1 MRLAGMKSVVTGGAS
16 GIGAATAR
24 RFAAEGAQVCIL
36 DRDVATAQALAEEL
50 GSEHFALEL
59 DVRFEA
65 AVEQAAA
72 DVYARWEA
80 VDVLVNNAGS
90 ELNKTYN
97 ETTVEEW
104 DKVLDTDLKGPWLL
118 CKHFVPPMVE
128 YGSGSVINISSLN
141 GLVGFPL
148 STAYGSAKG
157 GLVVFT
163 RDMAIE
169 LATTGVRINCVC
181 PGVIETP
188 MMERWTDLM
197 PDKDEAKAM
206 LRGVMPI
213 GRMGTAEEVAGAV
226 LFFASADS
234 SLCQGAVLSVEEVL
248 ASEQLAAR
256 DFLAGFA
263 PSASLDRD
271 IQVVSTGVKIDG
283 ARPKVETPP
292 PALGANTAEIWGELG
307 FSEAELEDLRQ
318 RGVI

>member
-1 MRLAGMKSVVTGGAS
+1 MRLLNLRCVVTGGAS
-16 GIGAATAR
+16 GIGAATVR
-24 RFAAEGAQVCIL
+24 RFASEGAHICIL
-36 DRDVATAQALAEEL
+36 DRDLSAAEALAAEL
-50 GSEHFALEL
+50 GDGHLAMEL

-65 AVEQAAA
+65 GVVQVAEAVY
-72 DVYARWEA
+72 DRWGQ

-90 ELNKTYN
+90 ELNKTYD

-118 CKHFVPPMVE
+118 CKHFVPRMVE
-128 YGSGSVINISSLN
+128 RGSGSVINISSLN

-169 LATTGVRINCVC
+169 LATSGVRINCVC

-197 PDKDEAKAM
+197 PDKEEAKAM

-213 GRMGTAEEVAGAV
+213 GRMGTAEEVAAAI
-226 LFFASADS
+226 LFFASEDS
-234 SLCQGAVLSVEEVL
+234 SLCQGAVLSV
-248 ASEQLAAR
+248 
-256 DFLAGFA
+256 DGGF
-263 PSASLDRD
+263 
-271 IQVVSTGVKIDG
+271 
-283 ARPKVETPP
+283 
-292 PALGANTAEIWGELG
+292 TA
-307 FSEAELEDLRQ
+307 Q
-318 RGVI
+318 

>member
-1 MRLAGMKSVVTGGAS
+1 MRLLNSRCVVTGGAS
-16 GIGAATAR
+16 GIGAATVR
-24 RFAAEGAQVCIL
+24 RFVAEGAEVCIL
-36 DRDVATAQALAEEL
+36 DRDLPAAETLAKEL
-50 GSEHFALEL
+50 GEGHLAMEL

-65 AVEQAAA
+65 GVERVAAA
-72 DVYARWEA
+72 VYEHWGR

-97 ETTVEEW
+97 ETTVDEW
-104 DKVLDTDLKGPWLL
+104 DRVLDTDLKGPWLL
-118 CKHFVPPMVE
+118 CKHFVPRMVE
-128 YGSGSVINISSLN
+128 RGSGSVINISSLN

-169 LATTGVRINCVC
+169 LATSGVRINCVC

-213 GRMGTAEEVAGAV
+213 GRMGTAEEVASAV

-234 SLCQGAVLSVEEVL
+234 SLCQGAVLSV
-248 ASEQLAAR
+248 
-256 DFLAGFA
+256 DGGF
-263 PSASLDRD
+263 
-271 IQVVSTGVKIDG
+271 
-283 ARPKVETPP
+283 
-292 PALGANTAEIWGELG
+292 TA
-307 FSEAELEDLRQ
+307 Q
-318 RGVI
+318 

>member
-1 MRLAGMKSVVTGGAS
+1 MRLLNLKCVVTGGAS
-16 GIGAATAR
+16 GIGAATVR
-24 RFAAEGAQVCIL
+24 RFAAEGAHICIL
-36 DRDVATAQALAEEL
+36 DRDLSAAEALAAEL
-50 GSEHFALEL
+50 GDSHLAMEL

-65 AVEQAAA
+65 GVEQVAKA
-72 DVYARWEA
+72 VYDRWGQ

-104 DKVLDTDLKGPWLL
+104 DRVLDTDLKGPWLL
-118 CKHFVPPMVE
+118 CKHFVPAMVE
-128 YGSGSVINISSLN
+128 RGSGSVINISSLN

-169 LATTGVRINCVC
+169 LATSGVRINCVC

-197 PDKDEAKAM
+197 PDKEEAKAM

-213 GRMGTAEEVAGAV
+213 GRMGTAEEVASAV

-234 SLCQGAVLSVEEVL
+234 SLCQGAVLSV
-248 ASEQLAAR
+248 
-256 DFLAGFA
+256 DGGF
-263 PSASLDRD
+263 
-271 IQVVSTGVKIDG
+271 
-283 ARPKVETPP
+283 
-292 PALGANTAEIWGELG
+292 TA
-307 FSEAELEDLRQ
+307 Q
-318 RGVI
+318 

>member
-1 MRLAGMKSVVTGGAS
+1 MRLQGLYCVVTGGAS
-16 GIGAATAR
+16 GIGAATVR
-24 RFAAEGAQVCIL
+24 RFAAEGAHICIL
-36 DRDVATAQALAEEL
+36 DRDLSAAEALAAEL
-50 GSEHFALEL
+50 GDSHLAMEL

-65 AVEQAAA
+65 GVEQVAEA
-72 DVYARWEA
+72 VYDRWGH

-90 ELNKTYN
+90 ELNKTYD

-118 CKHFVPPMVE
+118 CKHFVPRMVE
-128 YGSGSVINISSLN
+128 RSSGSVINISSLN

-169 LATTGVRINCVC
+169 LATSGVRINCVC

-197 PDKDEAKAM
+197 PDKEEAKAM

-213 GRMGTAEEVAGAV
+213 GRMGTAEEVAAAI
-226 LFFASADS
+226 LFFASEDS
-234 SLCQGAVLSVEEVL
+234 SLCQGAVLSV
-248 ASEQLAAR
+248 
-256 DFLAGFA
+256 DGGF
-263 PSASLDRD
+263 
-271 IQVVSTGVKIDG
+271 
-283 ARPKVETPP
+283 
-292 PALGANTAEIWGELG
+292 TA
-307 FSEAELEDLRQ
+307 Q
-318 RGVI
+318 

>member
-128 YGSGSVINISSLN
+128 HGSGSVINISSLN

-197 PDKDEAKAM
+197 PDKDDAKAM
-206 LRGVMPI
+206 LRGAMPI
-213 GRMGTAEEVAGAV
+213 GRMGTADEVAGAV
-226 LFFASADS
+226 LFFASPDS
-234 SLCQGAVLSVEEVL
+234 SLCQGAVLSV
-248 ASEQLAAR
+248 
-256 DFLAGFA
+256 DGGF
-263 PSASLDRD
+263 
-271 IQVVSTGVKIDG
+271 
-283 ARPKVETPP
+283 
-292 PALGANTAEIWGELG
+292 TA
-307 FSEAELEDLRQ
+307 Q
-318 RGVI
+318 

>member
-1 MRLAGMKSVVTGGAS
+1 MRLKGLKCLVTGGAS
-16 GIGAATAR
+16 GIGAATAK
-24 RFAAEGAQVCIL
+24 RFAAEGAEVCIL
-36 DRDVATAQALAEEL
+36 DRDLPKAQALAADL
-50 GSEHFALEL
+50 GQDHLAVEL
-59 DVRFEA
+59 DVRHEP

-72 DVYARWEA
+72 EVYARWGYI
-80 VDVLVNNAGS
+80 DVLVNNAGS
-90 ELNKTYN
+90 ELNKTYD

-118 CKHFVPPMVE
+118 CKHFVPGMVGR
-128 YGSGSVINISSLN
+128 GSGSVINISSLN

-169 LATTGVRINCVC
+169 LATSGVRINCVC

-197 PDKDEAKAM
+197 PDKEEAKSM

-213 GRMGTAEEVAGAV
+213 GRMGTAEEVASAV

-234 SLCQGAVLSVEEVL
+234 SLCQGAVLSV
-248 ASEQLAAR
+248 
-256 DFLAGFA
+256 DGGF
-263 PSASLDRD
+263 
-271 IQVVSTGVKIDG
+271 
-283 ARPKVETPP
+283 
-292 PALGANTAEIWGELG
+292 TA
-307 FSEAELEDLRQ
+307 Q
-318 RGVI
+318 

>member
-1 MRLAGMKSVVTGGAS
+1 MRLLNLRCVVTGGAS

-24 RFAAEGAQVCIL
+24 RFAAEGAEVCIL
-36 DRDVATAQALAEEL
+36 DRDLPASETLAKEL
-50 GSEHFALEL
+50 GEGHLAMEL

-65 AVEQAAA
+65 RVERVADAV
-72 DVYARWEA
+72 YTHWGR

-97 ETTVEEW
+97 DTTVEEW
-104 DKVLDTDLKGPWLL
+104 DRVLDTDLKGPWLL
-118 CKHFVPPMVE
+118 CKHFVPRMVE
-128 YGSGSVINISSLN
+128 RGSGSVINISSLN

-169 LATTGVRINCVC
+169 LATSGVRINCVC

-206 LRGVMPI
+206 LRRVMPI
-213 GRMGTAEEVAGAV
+213 GRMGTAEEVASAV

-234 SLCQGAVLSVEEVL
+234 SLCQGAVLSV
-248 ASEQLAAR
+248 
-256 DFLAGFA
+256 DGGF
-263 PSASLDRD
+263 
-271 IQVVSTGVKIDG
+271 
-283 ARPKVETPP
+283 
-292 PALGANTAEIWGELG
+292 TA
-307 FSEAELEDLRQ
+307 Q
-318 RGVI
+318 

>member
-1 MRLAGMKSVVTGGAS
+1 MRLLNLRCVVTGGAS
-16 GIGAATAR
+16 GIGAATVR
-24 RFAAEGAQVCIL
+24 RFVAEGAEVCIL
-36 DRDVATAQALAEEL
+36 DRDLPAAETLAKEL
-50 GSEHFALEL
+50 GEGHLAMEL

-65 AVEQAAA
+65 GVERVATAVYE
-72 DVYARWEA
+72 RWGR

-97 ETTVEEW
+97 ETTVDEW
-104 DKVLDTDLKGPWLL
+104 DRVLDTDLKGPWLL
-118 CKHFVPPMVE
+118 CKHFVPRMVE
-128 YGSGSVINISSLN
+128 HGSGSVINISSLN

-169 LATTGVRINCVC
+169 LATSGVRINCVC

-197 PDKDEAKAM
+197 PDKDEAKAI

-234 SLCQGAVLSVEEVL
+234 SLCQGAVLSV
-248 ASEQLAAR
+248 
-256 DFLAGFA
+256 DGGF
-263 PSASLDRD
+263 
-271 IQVVSTGVKIDG
+271 
-283 ARPKVETPP
+283 
-292 PALGANTAEIWGELG
+292 TA
-307 FSEAELEDLRQ
+307 Q
-318 RGVI
+318 

>member
-36 DRDVATAQALAEEL
+36 DRDVATAQALADEL

-72 DVYARWEA
+72 DVYARWKA

-128 YGSGSVINISSLN
+128 RGSGSVINISSLN

-169 LATTGVRINCVC
+169 LAATGVRINCVC

-226 LFFASADS
+226 LFFASPDS
-234 SLCQGAVLSVEEVL
+234 SLCQGAVLSV
-248 ASEQLAAR
+248 
-256 DFLAGFA
+256 DGGF
-263 PSASLDRD
+263 
-271 IQVVSTGVKIDG
+271 
-283 ARPKVETPP
+283 
-292 PALGANTAEIWGELG
+292 TA
-307 FSEAELEDLRQ
+307 Q
-318 RGVI
+318 

>member
-1 MRLAGMKSVVTGGAS
+1 MRLLNLRCIVTGGAS
-16 GIGAATAR
+16 GIGAATVR
-24 RFAAEGAQVCIL
+24 RFAAEGAEVCIL
-36 DRDVATAQALAEEL
+36 DRDLPAAETLAKEL
-50 GSEHFALEL
+50 GEGHLAMEL

-65 AVEQAAA
+65 GVERVADAVYGHW
-72 DVYARWEA
+72 DR

-97 ETTVEEW
+97 ETTVDEW
-104 DKVLDTDLKGPWLL
+104 DRVLDTDLKGPWLL
-118 CKHFVPPMVE
+118 CKHFVPRMVE
-128 YGSGSVINISSLN
+128 RGSGSVINISSLN

-169 LATTGVRINCVC
+169 LATSGVRINCVC

-197 PDKDEAKAM
+197 PDKNEAKAM

-213 GRMGTAEEVAGAV
+213 GRMGTAEEVASAV

-234 SLCQGAVLSVEEVL
+234 SLCQGAVLSV
-248 ASEQLAAR
+248 
-256 DFLAGFA
+256 DGGF
-263 PSASLDRD
+263 
-271 IQVVSTGVKIDG
+271 
-283 ARPKVETPP
+283 
-292 PALGANTAEIWGELG
+292 TA
-307 FSEAELEDLRQ
+307 Q
-318 RGVI
+318 